1 MENNQGKTPLEDL
14 LCVNTDCAKAIFDNA
29 VTSID
34 NIDNEEVGNLLFDFS
49 ILANDEEVHEMT
61 LFEEII
67 QVDHAAKS
75 LNKLDDDEKVC
86 HFLCIQLNPV
96 LFFNLQQGLG

>member
-1 MENNQGKTPLEDL
+1 MQNNQGKTPLEDL
-14 LCVNTDCAKAIFDNA
+14 LCVNTDCAKAIFNNA
-29 VTSID
+29 
-34 NIDNEEVGNLLFDFS
+34 IDNEEIENLLFDFS

-86 HFLCIQLNPV
+86 HFLCIQLNAV

>member
-1 MENNQGKTPLEDL
+1 MEDNQGKTPLEDL
-14 LCVNTDCAKAIFDNA
+14 ICVNTDCAKAIFDNA

-34 NIDNEEVGNLLFDFS
+34 NEEIGNLLFDFS

-61 LFEEII
+61 LFEEIR

-86 HFLCIQLNPV
+86 HFLCIQLNLV

>member
-29 VTSID
+29 
-34 NIDNEEVGNLLFDFS
+34 IDNEEIGNLLFDFS

-61 LFEEII
+61 LFEEIM

>member
-29 VTSID
+29 
-34 NIDNEEVGNLLFDFS
+34 IDNEEIENLLFDFS

-61 LFEEII
+61 LFEEIM

-86 HFLCIQLNPV
+86 HFLCIQLNAV

>member
-29 VTSID
+29 
-34 NIDNEEVGNLLFDFS
+34 IDNEEIENLLFDFS

-67 QVDHAAKS
+67 QVDHAAQS